1 MFFLILCCVLLC
13 ACTAPIDDDLNNN
26 TTPSIAQKPDS
37 SQTLPLQELPLFD
50 DAAGKFSIYF
60 PTPPK
65 KSKQSREVDI
75 GALTMTQ
82 WVAQDNAGQYYVVSY
97 ADYPKA
103 VLRLGSDKQ
112 LLKGIK
118 ERLLSTLHAQT
129 TQEETLSLKEGH
141 QGIAF
146 KAVAKRQHWHLDYH
160 LYLVNQRL
168 YQLGIHSAIGP
179 IQPQDSLDFFGN
191 FKLME

>member
-1 MFFLILCCVLLC
+1 MLFLIFCCILLWS
-13 ACTAPIDDDLNNN
+13 CTTPADPTVINYQIAPITPN
-26 TTPSIAQKPDS
+26 TDS
-37 SQTLPLQELPLFD
+37 SQALPLQDLPLFE
-50 DAAGKFSIYF
+50 DAIGQFSIYF
-60 PTPPK
+60 PTTPK
-65 KSKQSREVDI
+65 KSKQSRELDI
-75 GALTMTQ
+75 GTLTMTQ
-82 WVAQDNAGQYYVVSY
+82 WVAQDASGQYYVVSY

-112 LLKGIK
+112 LLKGVK

-129 TQEETLSLKEGH
+129 TQEEILSLDEKH

-168 YQLGIHSAIGP
+168 YQLGIHSDLGP
-179 IQPQDSLDFFGN
+179 INRQDSLDFFGN
-191 FKLME
+191 FKLL